1 MFDVNPYSPYGYGFM
16 PQSIYPNQQN
26 LFTPQN
32 MNQPMQ
38 QHQQQTAQ
46 MQQAPQNN
54 PMPSVYQVSTVK
66 QVEQVQITPGSK
78 GLVMVQNESVIAM
91 RVADN
96 MGVTQTEYYKIE
108 KFDPSQ
114 KQNQANADYLTR
126 AEFNEFV
133 ASLSK
138 PTKQSKS
145 KEASSAIIRCG
156 LETLLKRLPGFRI
169 QISEITAAD
178 CLTEGL
184 RIYKP
189 DILIMNPSIPG
200 NFNLQHLKDE
210 CGCPDMKCFALL
222 YNVSDPFLLRSYDD
236 QISVYDSAD
245 ELKHKLERLNTEEV
259 PPEEGESDDQQ
270 TLSSREKEI
279 VVCVVK
285 GMTNREIADRLYL
298 SSHTVITH
306 RRNIARKLQVHSA
319 SGLTVYA
326 IVNKLIE
333 LKDLNG

>member
-1 MFDVNPYSPYGYGFM
+1 M
-16 PQSIYPNQQN
+16 
-26 LFTPQN
+26 
-32 MNQPMQ
+32 
-38 QHQQQTAQ
+38 
-46 MQQAPQNN
+46 
-54 PMPSVYQVSTVK
+54 STNIK
-66 QVEQVQITPGSK
+66 ITIA
-78 GLVMVQNESVIAM
+78 ES
-91 RVADN
+91 
-96 MGVTQTEYYKIE
+96 
-108 KFDPSQ
+108 
-114 KQNQANADYLTR
+114 
-126 AEFNEFV
+126 
-133 ASLSK
+133 
-138 PTKQSKS
+138 
-145 KEASSAIIRCG
+145 SSIIRCG
-156 LETLLKRLPGFRI
+156 LETLLKRLPGFRS

-189 DILIMNPSIPG
+189 DILIVNPSIPG

-210 CGCPDMKCFALL
+210 CGCPDMKCFALQ
-222 YNVSDPFLLRSYDD
+222 YNISDPFLLRSYDD
-236 QISVYDSAD
+236 QISIYDNAD
-245 ELKHKLERLNTEEV
+245 ELKNKLERLNTEEV
-259 PPEEGESDDQQ
+259 PSEEGENEDQQ

-298 SSHTVITH
+298 STHTVITH